1 MKNFLR
7 YLPNL
12 IIIVI
17 SVVVFFM
24 MSQLLFNF
32 SLTYLK
38 DSAFWIIT
46 GILSVLYMLSHW
58 SAYDGRVKNL
68 LGNKEEK
75 ARRAAY
81 EADIKTVTNSY
92 EWLDYKGI
100 FITSRNRKKKIEAYQ
115 VKIQNKLTKLTNRAF
130 PRSRDIDLL
139 VVTDGEKK
147 SLSPEALTAREE
159 EIRAKKDK
167 CRYIKRKRYLEQQLS
182 TSWLE
187 QNIDKIHIRYNKI
200 TEQFVSTGGQI
211 KEIEMDYNSPK
222 GKYVKE
228 NLPSRFQN
236 LLIAGA
242 VSAFATDLVVGG
254 LTTQAWFDFGV
265 RCALM
270 LFNIIMGINYGNSYY
285 EEIFIDNLVNRLSIT
300 DEFLSWSKTII
311 IPGGQTSGKIV
322 TATI

>member
-1 MKNFLR
+1 MRSFLR

-12 IIIVI
+12 VIIVV

-46 GILSVLYMLSHW
+46 GILSILYMLSHW

-68 LGNKEEK
+68 LNNKEEK
-75 ARRAAY
+75 ARRGVY
-81 EADIKTVTNSY
+81 EDGIKTVVNSY

-100 FITSRNRKKKIEAYQ
+100 FITQRNRRKKIEAYQ
-115 VKIQNKLTKLTNRAF
+115 VKIQNKLTRLTDHARTK
-130 PRSRDIDLL
+130 SRDLDLL
-139 VVTDGEKK
+139 VVTSGERKTF
-147 SLSPEALTAREE
+147 SPEQLSAREE
-159 EIRAKKDK
+159 EIKAKKDA
-167 CRYIKRKRYLEQQLS
+167 CRYIIKKRYLEQQLDQ
-182 TSWLE
+182 SWLE
-187 QNIDKIHIRYNKI
+187 QNIDKIHIKYNKI

-211 KEIEMDYNSPK
+211 KEIDMDYNNPK
-222 GKYVKE
+222 GKYAKE

-254 LTTQAWFDFGV
+254 LTPQAWFDFGI
-265 RCALM
+265 RCTLM
-270 LFNIIMGINYGNSYY
+270 LFNVIMGINYGNLYY
-285 EEIFIDNLVNRLSIT
+285 EEIHIDNLVNRLAIT
-300 DEFLSWSKTII
+300 DEFLSWSKDVLIV
-311 IPGGQTSGKIV
+311 GGYDGGKIITRTV
-322 TATI
+322 